1 MIIDL
6 GEFKSTG
13 YAAFFQILHTPN
25 LNITLREA
33 FRIQN
38 ELSQRVVRT
47 SASKTIRTIAGA
59 DIAICVK
66 EKKLVCGIIL
76 FSYPELEEIE
86 RVWTVSDEEFPYVP
100 GLLGFREAPCVIR
113 TFGELRERC
122 DMIMIDGHGL
132 AHPRGFGLACHVGV
146 LLDIP
151 AIGVAKKCLYGTF
164 VEPGLN
170 KGERALMRGEDG
182 EVVGVALRTRDG
194 VKPVFVSVGNRTE
207 LDTAVVIALE
217 CSRGLRIPEPTRLAD
232 KYVASLKKDVCG

>member
-1 MIIDL
+1 MHHKGDL
-6 GEFKSTG
+6 IKDLE
-13 YAAFFQILHTPN
+13 ILYSVKPPSVG
-25 LNITLREA
+25 EA
-33 FRIQN
+33 FRIQS

-47 SASKTIRTIAGA
+47 TSPKPINTIAGA

-86 RVWTVSDEEFPYVP
+86 RVWTVSDEVFPYIP
-100 GLLGFREAPCVIR
+100 GLLGFREAPGVIR
-113 TFGELRERC
+113 TFGKLRERC

-164 VEPGLN
+164 VEPGLK
-170 KGERALMRGEDG
+170 KGEKALIRGKNREI
-182 EVVGVALRTRDG
+182 VGAALRTRDR
-194 VKPVFVSVGNRTE
+194 VKPVFVSVGNRTD
-207 LDTAVVIALE
+207 LDTAVKIALE

-232 KYVASLKKDVCG
+232 KYVGLLKKQACG